1 MLRSFLSRNSYVGLS
16 LCLVL
21 SSLLAGACSGPDDQT
36 QPGDCQIGGATP
48 DSLSSFTCRA
58 DFDALASE
66 PLDSSLPGAQSVKV
80 VMDLADGNAL
90 YFQNSKKYK
99 IHYEFASTHL
109 SGQGRPLIPSL
120 SEFNQTEYFSPSRR
134 FVLGAITYYSGPG
147 VFALELA
154 PYDTASADQMQTLY
168 TRVRKA
174 SYFGP
179 GLVFHPTS
187 DTVAAEASRLPA
199 SIPQK
204 STDELY
210 AAIDYQPLN
219 LGTAVGRL
227 NFLSA
232 AELAS
237 TYVSYRDIVVL
248 DHVPND
254 ISVVQGIITQ
264 EFQTPLSHVNVL
276 SQNRHNPNMGL
287 RNATTRSELL
297 ALNGKW
303 VRLVVGAQTYSLTEV
318 TAAEAETWWTTH
330 KPSPVTLPPANLAVS
345 ALTDIERVTVEGT
358 VSLRDAIK
366 AAVLAFGGKAAHY
379 SVMVNTPGIPIRRAF
394 AIPAYYYDLF
404 MRQNGFYT
412 QLDALA
418 ADPSFR
424 DNPVLRDSRLLA
436 LRAAM
441 GKAPLDAGFLSLL
454 KAKID
459 AEYPGRSL
467 RFRSSTNSEDL
478 EGFPCAGC
486 YESHTGKAGDWQDMQ
501 DAIRD
506 TWASAFLFRTYE
518 ERNYYSIDH
527 KSVVMA
533 LLVTENF
540 PTEEANGVALTN
552 NPYDS
557 SGLQPGLYINV
568 QAGGDAEVVHPPP
581 GVTSDQYVY
590 QFDQPSQP
598 IVWVSHNNL
607 LEEGQSVLS
616 RAQNYELGSALSRI
630 HERFAPAYG
639 PAAGNSGWYAM
650 DVEFKFDGDSAAT
663 AKLFVKQARSNPG
676 RGSSSN

>member
-1 MLRSFLSRNSYVGLS
+1 MRLPSLACTSYFWIFLF
-16 LCLVL
+16 
-21 SSLLAGACSGPDDQT
+21 LLPSGACSGADNQT
-36 QPGDCQIGGATP
+36 QEGACQIGEGAVP
-48 DSLSSFTCRA
+48 DSLSTLTCRA

-80 VMDLADGNAL
+80 VMDLADSSAL

-109 SGQGRPLIPSL
+109 SGQGRPLIPAL

-134 FVLGAITYYSGPG
+134 FVLGAVTYYSGPD

-154 PYDTASADQMQTLY
+154 PYDTASAEQMQALY
-168 TRVRKA
+168 SRVKQA

-179 GLVFHPTS
+179 RLVFHPTS
-187 DTVAAEASRLPA
+187 DTVAAEAAKLPA
-199 SIPQK
+199 SLPQK

-227 NFLSA
+227 HFLSA
-232 AELAS
+232 ASLAT

-287 RNATTRSELL
+287 RGATSRPELL
-297 ALNGKW
+297 ALDGKW
-303 VRLVVGAQTYSLTEV
+303 VRLVVGAQSYSLSEV
-318 TAAEAETWWTTH
+318 SAVEAEAWWSSH
-330 KPSPVTLPPANLAVS
+330 KPAAVVLPPANLTVT
-345 ALTDIERVTVEGT
+345 ALTEISRVTVEAGT
-358 VSLRDAIK
+358 TLREAIK
-366 AAVLAFGGKAAHY
+366 AAVLVFGGKAAHY
-379 SVMVNTPGIPIRRAF
+379 SVMVNTAGIPIRRAF
-394 AIPAYYYDLF
+394 AIPAYYYDQF

-412 QLDALA
+412 QLDGLA
-418 ADPSFR
+418 ADASFR
-424 DNPVLRDSRLLA
+424 ESPTVRDSKLAELRL
-436 LRAAM
+436 AM
-441 GKAPLDAGFLSLL
+441 GKAPLDAAFLQAL

-459 AEYPGRSL
+459 AEYAGHSL

-486 YESHTGKAGDWQDMQ
+486 YESHTGQAGDFADMQ

-506 TWASAFLFRTYE
+506 TWASTFLFRTYE
-518 ERNYYSIDH
+518 ERSYYSIDH

-540 PTEEANGVALTN
+540 PSEEANGVALTN

-557 SGLQPGLYINV
+557 SGLQPGFYINV

-590 QFDQPSQP
+590 QFNQPSQP
-598 IVWVSHNNL
+598 IIWVSHNNL

-616 RAQNYELGSALSRI
+616 RAQNYELGAALQRI
-630 HERFAPAYG
+630 HERFSPAYG
-639 PAAGNSGWYAM
+639 PAAGNAGWYAM

-663 AKLFVKQARSNPG
+663 AKLYIKQARSNPG
-676 RGSSSN
+676 RGTASN